1 MQLEGSKT
9 DSKYILWIY
18 FPLSF
23 MIEKQFENYRRVEL
37 LLSKISLSTLSFY
50 SVTGGV
56 EVGNTVSTPDPA
68 LSRVTHHTSVTAG
81 AGLDCVKPTL
91 SVTSNSLH
99 MFGDI

>member
-1 MQLEGSKT
+1 MHTLLGGSLFIPSQFEGSKT

-37 LLSKISLSTLSFY
+37 LLSKMSLSTLSFY

-56 EVGNTVSTPDPA
+56 YRCQSWQH
-68 LSRVTHHTSVTAG
+68 SFHS
-81 AGLDCVKPTL
+81 
-91 SVTSNSLH
+91 
-99 MFGDI
+99 